1 MSKITIHPI
10 DSVYIGIETD
20 EESIIREL
28 ADKFTFFVPNYKFL
42 PLYKKGVWDGK
53 IRLLNLRKRTLYKG
67 LIYQIQNFCEL
78 NNYEFESKLEEYE
91 VPISEYEIKEF
102 FSELNL
108 PDDLTPRDYQIE
120 TVAHCIRKQRAT
132 ILSATGCHSENDK
145 IIKSNGEIEFVK
157 NLKVGDKI
165 IEGDGKSKEILKLF
179 SGEDDL
185 YEIDFINGNE
195 SIKVTKNHILKL
207 KNTFGSKVGK
217 KQIKNGKEYI
227 TLSEK
232 YKENEEILIYVDDY
246 LKKDNEFKR
255 RFKVV
260 FNDKPLSFEDEYIW
274 DLKISPYFFGLYLGD
289 GSANSCQ
296 ITTMDSE
303 IVEEIYR
310 QANELNMV
318 VNVFDKIIKTKS
330 SPLYNTKSLAKHY
343 NIRNK
348 ILIENSKDASGD
360 ARNLIFKEMEII
372 S

>member
-132 ILSATGCHSENDK
+132 ILSATGCHSEND
-145 IIKSNGEIEFVK
+145 NC
-157 NLKVGDKI
+157 
-165 IEGDGKSKEILKLF
+165 
-179 SGEDDL
+179 
-185 YEIDFINGNE
+185 
-195 SIKVTKNHILKL
+195 
-207 KNTFGSKVGK
+207 
-217 KQIKNGKEYI
+217 
-227 TLSEK
+227 
-232 YKENEEILIYVDDY
+232 
-246 LKKDNEFKR
+246 
-255 RFKVV
+255 
-260 FNDKPLSFEDEYIW
+260 
-274 DLKISPYFFGLYLGD
+274 IS
-289 GSANSCQ
+289 
-296 ITTMDSE
+296 
-303 IVEEIYR
+303 
-310 QANELNMV
+310 
-318 VNVFDKIIKTKS
+318 
-330 SPLYNTKSLAKHY
+330 
-343 NIRNK
+343 
-348 ILIENSKDASGD
+348 
-360 ARNLIFKEMEII
+360 
-372 S
+372 